1 MDHQV
6 APFEQYGSRPGFSG
20 ATPAGSSLPGAGGGD
35 LMGIFRRHLW
45 IVAGS
50 TFICLAAA
58 IAYVLLVRPSYT
70 ASASVRIDDRR
81 QGSTTSDLLGLGG
94 PNEVGTEVEMIRSRT
109 LAGDVVDSLGL
120 QLELRSPRR
129 ALRNHVFSVV
139 HVDRDA
145 DPGAYTLRP
154 VGAERGR
161 AASGFVLTNDSTK
174 QVVGRVEPGV
184 PAQFAGVTLQLR
196 RRALELG
203 TIRFTV
209 SGFDDAVLGLQQA
222 LAVDLRSHEANVVDV
237 TYTGT
242 DPALVQAVPNLLLQR
257 FIDDRQIRQH
267 SVGRGVAA
275 FLREQ
280 TAKLAGQ
287 LTSAEDTL
295 RRFREAAHVVS
306 LPDQAHAGVSEIAGL
321 QAERNGL
328 DAERKA
334 LARLLGSVDAS
345 PDSGLLTPI
354 AFPTLL
360 RNQVASA
367 LLGSLAE
374 AQNRRDEL
382 LTRRSPEDED
392 VRLAT
397 QRVQDLRAQLK
408 GIAATYLQGLT
419 DQLGAIDTTL
429 QQSTAQL
436 ATLPAKEIRL
446 AQLERNV
453 SNLSQIY
460 TLVQSRLK
468 EAEIAEA
475 ADDPSVRLVDSAPLP
490 REPVSPRKGLSLA
503 LALVAGLMLGMFGA
517 VVREYVDRAVHTRFD
532 IQAASGGLPVL
543 GTIPHGE
550 SGNGNRRLPDL
561 VYKRHRDSDGGA
573 QDAHVFA
580 PGSQE
585 ELSEAFMRLATN
597 LSHTRPDRPPK
608 VMLVA
613 SALPGEGKTTSAVN
627 LALTR
632 AWRGGRVLLVDAD
645 LRRGTVHSL
654 FKLPIEPGL
663 SEVLAGA
670 TPAAAAV
677 RRVDIGSGHSLSV
690 LTSGS
695 PVRHASHLLGI
706 ADLPKLFAA
715 LRNDYDAI
723 VVDSSPINVVS
734 DTTLVAPHCDGVIV
748 VVRAGV
754 TVPDVLDYTLEQL
767 RHIRVSVLGM
777 VLNDIDQRRDAAY
790 REAYQ
795 YHDRYLA
802 ARGA

>member
-6 APFEQYGSRPGFSG
+6 TPFDTTGSRSPGAG
-20 ATPAGSSLPGAGGGD
+20 VAPIGSSLPGAGGGD
-35 LMGIFRRHLW
+35 LVGVIRRHLW
-45 IVAGS
+45 LILGS
-50 TFICLAAA
+50 TGVCVAAA
-58 IAYVLLVRPSYT
+58 VAYVMLVRPSYT

-81 QGSTTSDLLGLGG
+81 QGSATSDLLGLGG
-94 PNEVGTEVEMIRSRT
+94 PNEVGTEVEMIRSRI
-109 LAGDVVDSLGL
+109 LGGDVVDSLGL

-129 ALRNHVFSVV
+129 ALRNQVFSVV

-145 DPGAYTLRP
+145 DPGAYTLRA
-154 VGAERGR
+154 VGAGRGR

-174 QVVGRVEPGV
+174 QVVARVEPGV

-196 RRALELG
+196 RSALELG

-209 SGFDDAVLGLQQA
+209 SGFDDAVLGLQKA
-222 LAVDLRSHEANVVDV
+222 MAIDLRNHEANVVDV

-242 DPALVQAVPNLLLQR
+242 DPALVQAVPNLLLER

-275 FLREQ
+275 FLRDQ

-287 LTSAEDTL
+287 LRAAEDSL

-306 LPDQAHAGVSEIAGL
+306 LPDQAHAGVSEVAGL
-321 QAERNGL
+321 QAERNDL

-360 RNQVASA
+360 RNQVASS

-374 AQNRRDEL
+374 AENRRDDL
-382 LTRRSPEDED
+382 LTRRSPQDED

-397 QRVQDLRAQLK
+397 QRVRDLRAQLK
-408 GIAATYLQGLT
+408 GIASTYLQGLT

-429 QQSTAQL
+429 RQSTAQL

-446 AQLERNV
+446 AQLDRNV

-475 ADDPSVRLVDSAPLP
+475 ADDPSVRLVDRAPLP
-490 REPVSPRKGLSLA
+490 RAPVSPRKGLSVA

-517 VVREYVDRAVHTRFD
+517 VVREYADRALHTRHD
-532 IQAASGGLPVL
+532 VRVATGGVPVL
-543 GTIPHGE
+543 GIIPHGV
-550 SGNGNRRLPDL
+550 SGNGQRRLPDL
-561 VYKRHRDSDGGA
+561 VYKRDRGGEDTGG
-573 QDAHVFA
+573 QNQFA

-585 ELSEAFMRLATN
+585 ELSEAFMRLAAN
-597 LSHTRPDRPPK
+597 VGFAHPERPPQ
-608 VMLVA
+608 VLLVA

-627 LALTR
+627 LALTS

-645 LRRGTVHSL
+645 MRRGGVHRL
-654 FKLPIEPGL
+654 FKVPREPGL
-663 SEVLAGA
+663 SDVLRGAVAAVEAVRHVDVGAGHVLHVLARGGA
-670 TPAAAAV
+670 
-677 RRVDIGSGHSLSV
+677 
-690 LTSGS
+690 
-695 PVRHASHLLGI
+695 VRHASQLIGA
-706 ADLPKLFAA
+706 ADLPRVLTS
-715 LRNDYDAI
+715 LRGAYDAVI
-723 VVDSSPINVVS
+723 IDSSPINVVT
-734 DTTLVAPHCDGVIV
+734 DATLLAPFCDGVILV
-748 VVRAGV
+748 ARAGV
-754 TVPDVLDYTLEQL
+754 TSPESLDFALEQL
-767 RHIRVSVLGM
+767 RHARVTVIGT
-777 VLNDIDQRRDAAY
+777 VLNDIDYRRDSVY

-795 YHDRYLA
+795 YNDRYLA
-802 ARGA
+802 AKGA